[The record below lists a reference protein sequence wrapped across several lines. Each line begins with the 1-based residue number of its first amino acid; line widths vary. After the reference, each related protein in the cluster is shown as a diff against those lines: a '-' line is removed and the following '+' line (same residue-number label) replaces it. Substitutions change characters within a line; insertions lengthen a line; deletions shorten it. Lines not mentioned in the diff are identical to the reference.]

1 MTQTTDSPS
10 TDNSYDL
17 VVIGAGP
24 GGYVAAIRAA
34 QLGMKV
40 ACVDKGWWGGVCL
53 NVGCIPSKAMLDS
66 SNRFYEAKTKL
77 AGHGINIK
85 DVSLDLG
92 KMIGRK
98 EQVVKG
104 LTNGVL
110 SLFKKNKIEAVHGAA
125 KLTSADTIEVAL
137 ADGKG
142 NRTLK
147 AKKVLI
153 ATGSVP
159 TELPGLPFD
168 GKFVVTSTEAL
179 AFTELPKK
187 LIVVG
192 GGYIGVEMGSV
203 WARLGSE
210 VTVIEFTDRILPLMD
225 QELGGMLQRA
235 LAKQGLKFVFG
246 AAAQKAEVKGKEV
259 TVTYKVGDKTETAT
273 ADKVLVCTGR
283 RPLTAGLGLDAI
295 GVALDRGF
303 VKIDDHFQTNVPGV
317 YAIGD
322 VVGGLMLAHKAEEEG
337 IAAVELMAGKAGH
350 VNYKTVPGIVYTHPE
365 LAQVGLT
372 EAEAKKAS
380 MEVKVGKFPMAG
392 NGRAKAMDDAEG
404 WVKIVADAKTDRVLG
419 VQILAGHASDML
431 AECVVAME
439 MAASSEDIARS
450 FHAHPTMSEAV
461 KEAALAVEKR
471 AIHF

>member
-1 MTQTTDSPS
+1 MTQAADPAAASPVF
-10 TDNSYDL
+10 DL

-53 NVGCIPSKAMLDS
+53 NVGCIPSKALLDS
-66 SNRFYEAKTKL
+66 SERFYEARTKL
-77 AGHGINIK
+77 ANHGINIK
-85 DVSLDLG
+85 ELSLDLP
-92 KMIGRK
+92 KMIARK
-98 EQVVKG
+98 EQVVKS
-104 LTNGVL
+104 LTGGVQM
-110 SLFKKNKIEAVHGAA
+110 LFKKNKVEQVQGTA
-125 KLTSADTIEVAL
+125 KLTAADTVEVKTP
-137 ADGKG
+137 DGG
-142 NRTLK
+142 TRTLK
-147 AKKVLI
+147 AKRVLV

-168 GKFVVTSTEAL
+168 GKNVVTSTEAL
-179 AFTELPKK
+179 AFTEVPKK
-187 LIVVG
+187 LVVVG

-225 QELGGMLQRA
+225 QELSGQLQR
-235 LAKQGLKFVFG
+235 LLEKQGLKFKFG
-246 AAAQKAEVKGKEV
+246 AAAQKAEARDGQVH
-259 TVTYKVGDKTETAT
+259 VTYKVGDKVETEV
-273 ADKVLVCTGR
+273 ADKCLVCTGR
-283 RPLTAGLGLDAI
+283 RPLTAGLGLEAL
-295 GVALDRGF
+295 GVQLDRGF
-303 VKIDDHFQTNVPGV
+303 VKVDDHYQTNVPGV

-337 IAAVELMAGKAGH
+337 TAAVELMAGKAGH

-372 EAEAKKAS
+372 EADAKREGR
-380 MEVKVGKFPMAG
+380 EVKVGKFPMLG
-392 NGRAKAMDDAEG
+392 NGRAKSIDDADG
-404 WVKIVADAKTDRVLG
+404 WVKMVADAKTDRVLG
-419 VQILAGHASDML
+419 VQILAARASDML

-439 MAASSEDIARS
+439 LAASSEDIARS

-471 AIHF
+471 AIHV